1 MVSFIGVLR
10 VLFSTKSLVIL
21 VLEFITGVILGYACV
36 KLIKYTLVFIVLL
49 LLGIIFSIL
58 PPSSEIHILLRKL
71 IELAIAVIAVLVALG
86 NILSLCSLL
95 AGFLV
100 GVLVALIK

>member
-1 MVSFIGVLR
+1 MLSFIEVLK

-21 VLEFITGVILGYACV
+21 VLEFIIGVILGYTCV
-36 KLIKYTLVFIVLL
+36 KLIRYTLAFIVLL
-49 LLGIIFSIL
+49 LLGVIFSIL
-58 PPSSEIHILLRKL
+58 SLSSETYILLRKL
-71 IELAIAVIAVLVALG
+71 IELVIAVVAVLVTLS

>member
-21 VLEFITGVILGYACV
+21 EFIIGVILGYICV

-49 LLGIIFSIL
+49 LLGVIFSIL
-58 PPSSEIHILLRKL
+58 PLSSETYILLRKL
-71 IELAIAVIAVLVALG
+71 IELVIAVVAVLVALS